1 MPFCILALKD
11 GGVGTLAV
19 LVTGLFQVVVLIR
32 TNTSSILTQ
41 FVSWRR
47 LLSIDFREVQR
58 ANGRLGAGSI
68 VSGLVGS
75 LPLSSSAVGVRF
87 INQTKCASR
96 RVGALVA
103 AVFLV
108 VAVVPKAWVAV
119 VAVPRALVVVNFLF
133 IVVPLFATVVK
144 SQKQSFRQARNIV
157 LIGLPVL
164 VGAVIETGL
173 VDFPDSTFWDAV
185 TKHGLPAGKRL
196 RVTATARGSTVEV
209 EFASGPTGAENL
221 EDRIA
226 LLADPESDMSEL
238 EIERD
243 VSLRLLRHYATTVNH
258 RQYNEAEIITAVVT
272 CGGVPPGG
280 SWWRLWCFVPFG
292 GVLRRGRQL
301 GGWCFS
307 RGGVLVGGRITGV
320 WFRVAGRLVS

>member
-19 LVTGLFQVVVLIR
+19 LVVVTGLFQVVVLIR

-75 LPLSSSAVGVRF
+75 LPLSSSPVGVRF

-103 AVFLV
+103 VVFLV
-108 VAVVPKAWVAV
+108 VTVVPKAWVAV
-119 VAVPRALVVVNFLF
+119 VAVPRALVVVYFLF

-144 SQKQSFRQARNIV
+144 SQKQSFRQSRNIL
-157 LIGLPVL
+157 LIGLPVVAGL
-164 VGAVIETGL
+164 VIETGL
-173 VDFPDSTFWDAV
+173 VGFPDNAFWDAV
-185 TKHGLPAGKRL
+185 TKHGLLAGSLLLVVGALAFNAAEHRRSVETELDVASIATIRNFMDDFAAQRSWNVGTRARL
-196 RVTATARGSTVEV
+196 EAV
-209 EFASGPTGAENL
+209 AE
-221 EDRIA
+221 EA
-226 LLADPESDMSEL
+226 LLADPESDMPEL

-243 VSLRLLRHYATTVNH
+243 VPLRLLRHYATTVNH

-272 CGGVPPGG
+272 VDGDGN
-280 SWWRLWCFVPFG
+280 
-292 GVLRRGRQL
+292 
-301 GGWCFS
+301 
-307 RGGVLVGGRITGV
+307 
-320 WFRVAGRLVS
+320 